1 VTSITHILAWG
12 SGQWQTVMLACG
24 HKRHIRKADLKRE
37 QLYVGRMVPC
47 ADCRLE
53 RNHEQHNQKA

>member
-1 VTSITHILAWG
+1 MVQITHILAWG

-37 QLYVGRMVPC
+37 QLFVGKPVPC
-47 ADCRLE
+47 ADCGNTAKTQRRE
-53 RNHEQHNQKA
+53 IG